1 MTKGML
7 PYENQIADY
16 IKRTQHHVLYRVTPY
31 FVGNDLVAG
40 GVWRT
45 IGKMRMKDN
54 VLELVRLGKI
64 PNDSEMSD
72 EEFRHY
78 DKLLQMEEALTL
90 EEAELLITLFSD
102 DCDDLNW
109 GLLHAIENVAMQD
122 LEKYRDLISRC
133 NNQEF
138 AKIFEMRL
146 TNSIGQEKI

>member
-1 MTKGML
+1 
-7 PYENQIADY
+7 
-16 IKRTQHHVLYRVTPY
+16 
-31 FVGNDLVAG
+31 
-40 GVWRT
+40 
-45 IGKMRMKDN
+45 
-54 VLELVRLGKI
+54 
-64 PNDSEMSD
+64 MSY

-122 LEKYRDLISRC
+122 LEKYRALISRC

>member
-1 MTKGML
+1 
-7 PYENQIADY
+7 
-16 IKRTQHHVLYRVTPY
+16 
-31 FVGNDLVAG
+31 
-40 GVWRT
+40 
-45 IGKMRMKDN
+45 
-54 VLELVRLGKI
+54 
-64 PNDSEMSD
+64 MSD
-72 EEFRHY
+72 AKFRRY

-138 AKIFEMRL
+138 AKIFETRL
-146 TNSIGQEKI
+146 TNSIEQEKI

>member
-1 MTKGML
+1 
-7 PYENQIADY
+7 
-16 IKRTQHHVLYRVTPY
+16 
-31 FVGNDLVAG
+31 
-40 GVWRT
+40 
-45 IGKMRMKDN
+45 
-54 VLELVRLGKI
+54 
-64 PNDSEMSD
+64 MSD
-72 EEFRHY
+72 AKFRHY

-146 TNSIGQEKI
+146 TNSIEQEKT